1 MQVKVVREDRSKK
14 VPRVSVRQSPFSE
27 SNTEGLVPGDLH
39 CTQSEGELV
48 GLAWHSRHFGEHA
61 VQEGVEVLAPE
72 RKKPEGQ
79 VHPKSES
86 RIPVEMHAR
95 HLGGAV
101 ERQLPAQTAGQS
113 GMAVHAGPEVEKV

>member
-1 MQVKVVREDRSKK
+1 MEVVA
-14 VPRVSVRQSPFSE
+14 
-27 SNTEGLVPGDLH
+27 T
-39 CTQSEGELV
+39 
-48 GLAWHSRHFGEHA
+48 
-61 VQEGVEVLAPE
+61 E
-72 RKKPEGQ
+72 RKEPEGQ

-113 GMAVHAGPEVEKV
+113 GMAVHAGPEVEKVSPDWQRQVPVSVRVAPEPQTLQLEEEEGPEHLRHEE